1 VTLALAG
8 CGRKGGLDLP
18 PKDPAQ
24 PTAAA
29 QPAATAQ
36 STAAADSDPA
46 AAASGGNLF
55 GPSSGSDKPPV
66 ASRGTKKPFV
76 LDPLLNN

>member
-29 QPAATAQ
+29 QPQ
-36 STAAADSDPA
+36 STAAADSEAA
-46 AAASGGNLF
+46 AAASRGNLF
-55 GPSSGSDKPPV
+55 DPSFGSNQAPV
-66 ASRGTKKPFV
+66 ASKGTKKPFV